1 MQENQKGCKNIH
13 AEEEQITAARMKQH
27 EDKEEDAGIRPKT
40 TKKRRTKKD
49 KEKPTGVLKNVMQ
62 EDQKGCKNNNIREQI
77 TAART
82 KQHGDEEE
90 DTSIRPAGRENMGT
104 KKKTSQ
110 KEQTKQA
117 RHVIHKKRVKL

>member
-1 MQENQKGCKNIH
+1 
-13 AEEEQITAARMKQH
+13 
-27 EDKEEDAGIRPKT
+27 
-40 TKKRRTKKD
+40 
-49 KEKPTGVLKNVMQ
+49 MQ